1 MTSSR
6 VTVVIATR
14 DRREELTRTLHHL
27 EALPERPDV
36 VVVDNASADGTA
48 AAVSSA
54 FPQVRVVRLGHNRG
68 AAARNVGVEAART
81 PYVAFS
87 DDDSWWDPGALSTAV
102 DLLDSHPRL
111 GLVAGHPL
119 VGEERVPD
127 PIAARMRDSPLPD
140 EDDLPGPAVLGFLG
154 CAAVARREALLEVG
168 GFSDLL
174 FFVGEERLLAYDLA
188 AAGWGLCYA
197 PDVVAVHAPS
207 RRRASPTHRDRL
219 EQRNELL
226 TAWLRRPMRS
236 AIERSLRLALRA
248 PRSATARSAFLAALL
263 RLPAALGQRR
273 PLPPRVERSAR
284 LLERA

>member
-14 DRREELTRTLHHL
+14 DRREELAHTLRRL
-27 EALPERPDV
+27 DALPERPDV
-36 VVVDNASADGTA
+36 IVVDNASADGTA
-48 AAVSSA
+48 AEVSRG
-54 FPQVRVVRLGHNRG
+54 FPRMRVVRLERNRG
-68 AAARNVGVEAART
+68 AAARNVGVESART

-102 DLLDSHPRL
+102 DLLDAHPRL
-111 GLVAGHPL
+111 GLVAGHPV
-119 VGEERVPD
+119 VGEERLPD
-127 PIAARMRDSPLPD
+127 PIAGRMRDSPLPGD
-140 EDDLPGPAVLGFLG
+140 GLPGPAVLGFLG

-207 RRRASPTHRDRL
+207 RRRASRAHRDRL

-226 TAWLRRPMRS
+226 TAWLRRPVRL
-236 AIERSLRLALRA
+236 AAGRSLRLALRA
-248 PRSATARSAFLAALL
+248 PRSATARSAFLAALV
-263 RLPAALGQRR
+263 RLPAALGRR
-273 PLPPRVERSAR
+273 RRLPPRVERSAR
-284 LLERA
+284 LLERP